1 MNTIVLPDG
10 YNGRTVE
17 CFIDPVYEDFHCY
30 KLKVAGSD
38 HLLRWITKADYISEC
53 FKQLNKQ

>member
-1 MNTIVLPDG
+1 M
-10 YNGRTVE
+10 E

-30 KLKVAGSD
+30 KLKVVGSD
-38 HLLRWITKADYISEC
+38 YLFRWITKVEYISEC